1 MMVADHPIMQIRDV
15 LCLLIMAAHRCY
27 ESGKHVFY
35 IMVEDHPIFVD
46 PLCIKLLM
54 VVDHQRII

>member
-46 PLCIKLLM
+46 PI
-54 VVDHQRII
+54 